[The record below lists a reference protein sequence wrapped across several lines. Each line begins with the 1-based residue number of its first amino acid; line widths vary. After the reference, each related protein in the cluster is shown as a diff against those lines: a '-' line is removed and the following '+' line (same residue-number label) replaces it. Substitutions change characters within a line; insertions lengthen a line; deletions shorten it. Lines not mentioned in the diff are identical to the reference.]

1 MRIRLKTLLGL
12 VLAIALVLAFYASYV
27 HRPPWHRSG
36 GMIGWSQAAIESRL
50 GPPSQVFEYDV
61 PDPHAQ
67 SIRPTPDGTYRTL
80 VFRSFDGRF
89 VVWLKA
95 EAQGYVCVRSSWV
108 EKGTY
113 Y

>member
-1 MRIRLKTLLGL
+1 
-12 VLAIALVLAFYASYV
+12 
-27 HRPPWHRSG
+27 
-36 GMIGWSQAAIESRL
+36 MIGWSQAAIESRL
-50 GPPSQVFEYDV
+50 GPPSQVFEYDI
-61 PDPHAQ
+61 PDPPAHPVG
-67 SIRPTPDGTYRTL
+67 PTPDETYRTL